1 MMPNKHDQKAMYV
14 VSILPRVLC
23 GNKFLYGK
31 ALFHAGEN
39 SSRTL
44 SYISKKRHHVGLVC
58 VVHVMYEGPI
68 PKH

>member
-31 ALFHAGEN
+31 ALF
-39 SSRTL
+39 SRWRKL
-44 SYISKKRHHVGLVC
+44 KQNAIIYLQKKTPRWIGMCGARDL
-58 VVHVMYEGPI
+58 
-68 PKH
+68 